1 MSLMGQQYTL
11 RDATR
16 YGSIAPFPAI
26 RSTVEAKSRDHA
38 SNPAGSRSIAQ
49 KLCHAKAMERE
60 DRRQIGSAKG
70 IVRHHGR
77 REHNPWPGISKHG
90 HAKVEVPII
99 RAGDE
104 FILALREQ
112 GPAPYPIPHRV
123 IAPCVNWP
131 GQVCARHAG
140 DAERL
145 HQMGPQNQELL
156 ENLRQVAEHRRIDQ
170 NNVLLRGARR
180 YFKTVQVVDPKQTVS
195 KPALWR

>member
-77 REHNPWPGISKHG
+77 REHNPWPGISKDT
-90 HAKVEVPII
+90 P
-99 RAGDE
+99 
-104 FILALREQ
+104 
-112 GPAPYPIPHRV
+112 
-123 IAPCVNWP
+123 
-131 GQVCARHAG
+131 
-140 DAERL
+140 
-145 HQMGPQNQELL
+145 
-156 ENLRQVAEHRRIDQ
+156 EN
-170 NNVLLRGARR
+170 RGAGHSRR
-180 YFKTVQVVDPKQTVS
+180 
-195 KPALWR
+195 